1 MQKMLKEETKITA
14 AYKALQGPTTATT
27 TNGTSAPAPD
37 RTHGSPDWGGE
48 DGPLNFRKALA
59 VTPIA
64 VSEFEANNTFPTF
77 MGCSFIPT
85 VFFSYFS
92 KDKVQDPYHYTKWF
106 KQTPGWKL
114 LQLWHGNL
122 NFRWLGHHQWILD
135 IEQVFRIENFEGRW
149 AVWIQHWIM
158 GRNCFRPEPWVE
170 NHIDETPTLRN
181 KWCWTKNKLRLFRWR
196 LNWNSISHGTI
207 ISSEHGTSIFLKTTW
222 FLQSPQA
229 PCPTTCLGSSL
240 MIARWCALWAEQRR
254 NYAPF
259 PKPCA
264 QWQKNEE

>member
-1 MQKMLKEETKITA
+1 MEPLRIPDLVVQKYQSIQSEALKKMQKMLKEETKITA

-122 NFRWLGHHQWILD
+122 NFRWLGPPPMD
-135 IEQVFRIENFEGRW
+135 SG
-149 AVWIQHWIM
+149 
-158 GRNCFRPEPWVE
+158 
-170 NHIDETPTLRN
+170 
-181 KWCWTKNKLRLFRWR
+181 
-196 LNWNSISHGTI
+196 
-207 ISSEHGTSIFLKTTW
+207 
-222 FLQSPQA
+222 
-229 PCPTTCLGSSL
+229 
-240 MIARWCALWAEQRR
+240 
-254 NYAPF
+254 Y
-259 PKPCA
+259 
-264 QWQKNEE
+264 